1 MSTSRTPLRAREDSN
16 PLTFGSVD
24 RRCLPESGSPYTRF
38 HPAVQSDSPTLAT
51 TAVAHERPQLSR
63 ADALRLSPWS
73 THAPTAV
80 ARSVRALL
88 RVCVDS
94 R

>member
-1 MSTSRTPLRAREDSN
+1 MSTSRTPLRAREGSN

-38 HPAVQSDSPTLAT
+38 HRAVQSDSPTLA

-73 THAPTAV
+73 TREPTAV

-88 RVCVDS
+88 PVRVDS

>member
-1 MSTSRTPLRAREDSN
+1 MSTSRTPLRALRGFEPSD
-16 PLTFGSVD
+16 LRFLD

-38 HPAVQSDSPTLAT
+38 HRAVQSDSPTLA

-63 ADALRLSPWS
+63 ADALRLSPWP
-73 THAPTAV
+73 TRAPTAV

-88 RVCVDS
+88 PVCVDS

>member
-1 MSTSRTPLRAREDSN
+1 
-16 PLTFGSVD
+16 
-24 RRCLPESGSPYTRF
+24 
-38 HPAVQSDSPTLAT
+38 VQSDSPTLA

-63 ADALRLSPWS
+63 ADALRLSPWP
-73 THAPTAV
+73 TRAPTAV

-88 RVCVDS
+88 PVCVDS